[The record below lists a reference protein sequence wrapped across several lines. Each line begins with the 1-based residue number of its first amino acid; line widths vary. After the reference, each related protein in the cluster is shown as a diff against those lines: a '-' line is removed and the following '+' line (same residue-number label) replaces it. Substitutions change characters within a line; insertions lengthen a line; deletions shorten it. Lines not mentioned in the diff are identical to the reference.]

1 MNMTYASA
9 DGRME
14 FQIEGDSPKALF
26 KKLSLVQEIF
36 EADNKCGA
44 CGSSDIKVQARQHD
58 DFEFF
63 ELACRECSARLQFG
77 QHKKGG
83 GLFAKRRDEDG
94 NYLDGNGWTKFQAKT
109 TAAPAAKPNKAQEVD
124 DDVPF

>member
-44 CGSSDIKVQARQHD
+44 CGSSDIKFQARQHD
-58 DFEFF
+58 DFEF
-63 ELACRECSARLQFG
+63 LD
-77 QHKKGG
+77 
-83 GLFAKRRDEDG
+83 RR
-94 NYLDGNGWTKFQAKT
+94 AH
-109 TAAPAAKPNKAQEVD
+109 V
-124 DDVPF
+124 